1 MKIVRL
7 RGKKWEL
14 PEVLPID
21 ENAPYY
27 FWQEIDFRKPLK
39 GEYFV
44 SGGPPSI
51 YKTNNDLSQKYLVV
65 TLLKKA
71 VRKTIWV

>member
-14 PEVLPID
+14 PEALAIANWGPF
-21 ENAPYY
+21 Y

-39 GEYFV
+39 GEHYI
-44 SGGPPSI
+44 SGAIPAI
-51 YKTNNDLSQKYLVV
+51 YKTYYDLSQEYLVV
-65 TLLKKA
+65 TVLEKA
-71 VRKTIWV
+71 VRKTTWV